1 MGKFENTLYFL
12 GYDINKAFSHLEVFH
27 NLSLEKKNNW
37 IEEQKWIIARY
48 HYLNNPCYKKKVKRT
63 FPKLWEDL
71 PIMEKSDYQNSIDE
85 MLSKGYSRKNTYIA
99 NTSGSSGHPFFYA
112 KNKFAHAMSWA
123 LIKKRYSWHDIGLNS
138 KQARFFG
145 LPLETTSKFQEKLKD
160 YISNRVRFNVFDMSQ
175 EILNKFVDIF
185 YRNKFE
191 FVYGYV
197 NSLVLF
203 GRYLLEKKMILNQ
216 ICPSIKCC
224 ITTAE
229 VLTKED
235 RKILFESFGVPII
248 NEYGISEAGAIAA
261 FENKNGDWILNNETH
276 FIEVVDKEGN
286 AVDDGKIGEIV
297 ITDLNN
303 KAMPFIRYKVGDI
316 GIIKKGTS
324 LNGYKVLQ
332 KLLGRTNDNIRLP
345 SGRVSPGLTFYYIS
359 RSILESSGVLKEFI
373 IRQTAIDMFVFDIV
387 SDRDISDNEINDI
400 KYKMDMYLE
409 PGLELKL
416 NRVKKIIRPTSGKLK
431 HFYSE
436 LS

>member
-1 MGKFENTLYFL
+1 M
-12 GYDINKAFSHLEVFH
+12 
-27 NLSLEKKNNW
+27 
-37 IEEQKWIIARY
+37 
-48 HYLNNPCYKKKVKRT
+48 
-63 FPKLWEDL
+63 
-71 PIMEKSDYQNSIDE
+71 
-85 MLSKGYSRKNTYIA
+85 
-99 NTSGSSGHPFFYA
+99 
-112 KNKFAHAMSWA
+112 
-123 LIKKRYSWHDIGLNS
+123 
-138 KQARFFG
+138 
-145 LPLETTSKFQEKLKD
+145 KD

-224 ITTAE
+224 ITTSE

-324 LNGYKVLQ
+324 INGYKVLQ

-387 SDRDISDNEINDI
+387 SDRDILDNEINDI

-416 NRVKKIIRPTSGKLK
+416 NRVKKLLGQLQGS
-431 HFYSE
+431 
-436 LS
+436 